1 MKEVPIHKVK
11 TPKAEQLKML
21 ETIVRDIFG
30 LNTKLHFDRWKIEQD
45 HIKIEDIDFNEDLL
59 TILQRLRDHFYVSL
73 DTRTEEIDVLGR
85 KTITSRLDLKLYP
98 K

>member
-1 MKEVPIHKVK
+1 MK
-11 TPKAEQLKML
+11 TSKAEQLKML

-30 LNTKLHFDRWKIEQD
+30 LNTKLNFGRWKIEQD
-45 HIKIEDIDFNEDLL
+45 QLKVEDIDFNEDLL

-73 DTRTEEIDVLGR
+73 DTRTEEVEVLGR
-85 KTITSRLDLKLYP
+85 KTITSRLDLELYP